1 MIRKFG
7 RGNKGVTRGGYN
19 RGFWLLAICLSLFQ
33 EISHGVELPDQWMQD
48 FKKAKVK
55 AAKANKPV
63 FAVFSTSWCGPCQ
76 RLVHQI
82 YPQKKV
88 IEALDHF
95 IPVYI
100 DGDIHTDLLTQFG
113 VNAFPTMIIL
123 DPSGQE
129 TTRFGG
135 GASTAK
141 AFIERLAEVR
151 EYTEKI
157 GKLNAGLKENPED
170 IFLLK
175 KRGDLLTGLGFNQ
188 EPTRLMQGIK
198 DYEKARSLDPD
209 NKTGVE
215 ADLSYLKLLRPPQTE
230 EEGKDPSTLLESIA
244 GGFRDFAAQYPS
256 SHRVPATL
264 FLHARIELMLDRSE
278 SGQKLLKEYLNKYP
292 DHELAAEGRY
302 ILEAIREAEHEK
314 SSEQLN
320 GNTGDNEISNAQ
332 EDTPD
337 A

>member
-1 MIRKFG
+1 
-7 RGNKGVTRGGYN
+7 
-19 RGFWLLAICLSLFQ
+19 
-33 EISHGVELPDQWMQD
+33 MQD

-88 IEALDHF
+88 IEALDYF
-95 IPVYI
+95 VPVYI
-100 DGDIHTDLLTQFG
+100 DGDIHTDLLTQFEIA
-113 VNAFPTMIIL
+113 AFPTMIIL

-135 GASTAK
+135 GASSAK
-141 AFIERLAEVR
+141 DFIERLAEVR

-157 GKLNAGLKENPED
+157 GKLNAGLKKNPKD

-175 KRGDLLTGLGFNQ
+175 KRGDLLTGLGFNE
-188 EPTRLMQGIK
+188 EPSRLMQGIK

-215 ADLSYLKLLRPPQTE
+215 ADLSYLKLLRPTQAE
-230 EEGKDPSTLLESIA
+230 EEEEKDPTKLFESIA

-264 FLHARIELMLDRSE
+264 FLRARIELMLDRSE
-278 SGQKLLKEYLNKYP
+278 SGQKLLKDYLKKYP
-292 DHELAAEGRY
+292 DHELVAEARY
-302 ILEAIREAEHEK
+302 ILEAIREVEHEN
-314 SSEQLN
+314 SDEHPS
-320 GNTGDNEISNAQ
+320 GDASDNETSNTQ